1 MKLDKIGKNWK
12 KFDKMDKIEIMDK
25 IVIMDKI
32 GKHGQNWNYVQNWT
46 KWIELDIMDK
56 LGQNR

>member
-1 MKLDKIGKNWK
+1 MKLDKIGKIWK
-12 KFDKMDKIEIMDK
+12 NFDKMDKIEIMDK
-25 IVIMDKI
+25 IVILDKI